1 MNINLVRNGV
11 FPITK
16 TASGEDIESLP
27 STGYSFP
34 GTLQGEGKLAGIPVL
49 FIRTSGCNLRCTW
62 TTPEGEISICDTPYA
77 SHHTDEIEQWKIGD
91 IVSTVK
97 SNLGNIRHIVISG
110 GEPTIQPKPLIALA
124 KQLKRELEVHI
135 TMETNGV
142 LFIPELVTY
151 IDLFSISP
159 KLKSSEPDNEK
170 NLGLDNPVEE
180 NYIQDHRKFRR
191 NTDTLQKY
199 INACMNFGS
208 YYGEQPGSSPERK
221 STKDFQLKFVISR
234 EEDLDEIRSDFLEP
248 LSFVNRE
255 DVILMPVGATP
266 ELLRKTT
273 DLTARLAIQYG
284 YRFTPRLQIDLFGD
298 MAGT

>member
-16 TASGEDIESLP
+16 TAGGEEIESLP
-27 STGYSFP
+27 STGYSLP

-62 TTPEGEISICDTPYA
+62 TTPEGDISICDTPYA
-77 SHHTDEIEQWKIGD
+77 SHHTNEIEQWQIGD
-91 IVSTVK
+91 IVATVK
-97 SNLGNIRHIVISG
+97 SNLGNTRHIVISG
-110 GEPTIQPKPLIALA
+110 GEPTIQPKPLTALA
-124 KQLKRELEVHI
+124 RQLKKELDVHI

-142 LFIPELVTY
+142 LFIPELVTH

-159 KLKSSEPDNEK
+159 KLKSSEPDNQK
-170 NLGLDNPVEE
+170 NVGLDIPVEE

-191 NTDTLQKY
+191 NTDTIQKY

-208 YYGEQPGSSPERK
+208 YYGEQPGSAPERK
-221 STKDFQLKFVISR
+221 SNKDFQLKFVITG
-234 EEDLDEIRSDFLEP
+234 EEDLDEIRQDFLEA
-248 LSFVNRE
+248 LSFVNKD

-266 ELLRKTT
+266 ELLKKTT
-273 DLTARLAIQYG
+273 NLTARLAIQHG

-298 MAGT
+298 TAGT